1 MEKLGIFYSCFKETN
16 AVNFSIDIL
25 NIVYPNIKIYLV
37 SDGGEDFSYLTKK
50 YPNVKAVLES
60 DTMSKTF
67 ELTDE
72 SFREEEKQKIIK
84 NCAQSVINRL
94 KDASDYLETEYILMC
109 DPDTL
114 VRGKLNIPDGVE
126 LLGSKINS
134 GTSPSYKKVLSSID
148 GAISIDSWGA
158 TPAIFKTSTFLKS
171 LEVLKTHPKLFNN
184 LSESFH
190 ALYAHDFLLPT
201 LFALVGKEE
210 TYNPDIVECNRNK
223 MWSFTNQ
230 PLVHQFKYLY

>member
-1 MEKLGIFYSCFKETN
+1 VEKLGVFYSCFRESN

-50 YPNVKAVLES
+50 YPNIKTVQEE
-60 DTMSKTF
+60 DTMSETF
-67 ELTDE
+67 KVTDVN
-72 SFREEEKQKIIK
+72 FREEENQKIIK
-84 NCAQSVINRL
+84 KCTESVIRRIEDSL
-94 KDASDYLETEYILMC
+94 DYLQCEYVLMC

-114 VRGKLNIPDGVE
+114 VRGKLNIPEGVD
-126 LLGSKINS
+126 LLGSKINFN
-134 GTSPSYKKVLSSID
+134 TPEPYKNLLRSID
-148 GAISIDSWGA
+148 GAKIIDSWGA

-171 LEVLKTHPKLFNN
+171 LEVLNKNSDLLDKLCETFY
-184 LSESFH
+184 

-201 LFALVGKEE
+201 LFALIGKEE
-210 TYNPDIVECNRNK
+210 TYNPDIVECNRNPA
-223 MWSFTNQ
+223 WTFTSN